1 MMIKPDRTP
10 MEFQEVLTALETLQ
24 TLTILP
30 LTVLR
35 FHSTRRMEQDLK
47 GEILPMVLE
56 IGLRTAEADQAWSLF
71 ISYAT
76 REHAESWRCR

>member
-1 MMIKPDRTP
+1 
-10 MEFQEVLTALETLQ
+10 MEFQEVLTALETLL